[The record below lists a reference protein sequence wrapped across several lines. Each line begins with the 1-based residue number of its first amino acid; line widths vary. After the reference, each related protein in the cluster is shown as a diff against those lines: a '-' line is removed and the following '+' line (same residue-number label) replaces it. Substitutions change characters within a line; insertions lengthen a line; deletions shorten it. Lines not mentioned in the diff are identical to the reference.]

1 MDVIVFKLCCTLPVY
16 IVVIPAL
23 VEPSAKV
30 TAKPTLCPTMK
41 LFANSFVTLFLRSL
55 VTTLPIGSLI
65 AKLVHVLDPL

>member
-1 MDVIVFKLCCTLPVY
+1 MIVFKLCCTLPVY

-41 LFANSFVTLFLRSL
+41 LFVNSFVTLFLRSL
-55 VTTLPIGSLI
+55 VTT
-65 AKLVHVLDPL
+65 